1 MAAQLLAQR
10 LGLDERLQLGDQTL
24 VPAELQLGLDA
35 PLERAQAELG
45 EATRSRARERFAAE
59 LGEPGP
65 APESERIGEELRASR
80 RILGRP
86 RRLSEGLEAA
96 EVVLVALR
104 AQQVPG

>member
-1 MAAQLLAQR
+1 M
-10 LGLDERLQLGDQTL
+10 
-24 VPAELQLGLDA
+24 PAELQLGLDA
-35 PLERAQAELG
+35 PLERAEAELG
-45 EATRSRARERFAAE
+45 EATRSRARERLAAE

-65 APESERIGEELRASR
+65 APEGERIGEELRASR

-86 RRLSEGLEAA
+86 GRLGERLEAA